1 MTGEAPVVVF
11 EAEPWQIE
19 HLRRAL
25 PGVTC
30 RQADGPLSERSL
42 DQVGGASVVSVFI
55 RSQVGRAVIEAMN
68 GVRLIATR
76 STGFDHIDL
85 VACRELS
92 IAVSNVPVYG
102 ENTVAEHT
110 FSLIL
115 ALSRRLAVAVRRT
128 ERGDFSL
135 RDLMGSDLR
144 AKTLGV
150 VGAGSI
156 GLHVIRIGRAFGM
169 EVLASDVH
177 PQHLLAEVLG
187 FRYVPL
193 EELLA
198 HSDVITLHVPYRA
211 ETHHLIDRER
221 LMMLK
226 PGALIVNTARG
237 ALIDTAALL
246 EVLDSGRVGGA
257 GLDVIEGEE
266 QLMEERQMFH
276 MPDTEEQLRHLL
288 TGHVLAKH
296 ENVILT
302 PHMAWFSKE
311 ALERILDTTASNIQG
326 FLTGA
331 PTNLVTATL
340 GTAPS

>member
-25 PGVTC
+25 PGVSC
-30 RQADGPLSERSL
+30 RQADGPLSERTV

-55 RSQVGRAVIEAMN
+55 RSQVDRGVIEAMN
-68 GVRLIATR
+68 GVGLIATR

-85 VACRELS
+85 VACQELG
-92 IAVSNVPVYG
+92 IAVCNVPVYG

-128 ERGDFSL
+128 EHGDFSL

-144 AKTLGV
+144 SKTLGV

-169 EVLASDVH
+169 EVLATDAH

-193 EELLA
+193 EQLLA
-198 HSDVITLHVPYRA
+198 ESDVITLHVPYRT
-211 ETHHLIDRER
+211 ETHHLLDRER

-226 PGALIVNTARG
+226 PGALVVNTARG
-237 ALIDTAALL
+237 
-246 EVLDSGRVGGA
+246 
-257 GLDVIEGEE
+257 
-266 QLMEERQMFH
+266 
-276 MPDTEEQLRHLL
+276 P
-288 TGHVLAKH
+288 
-296 ENVILT
+296 
-302 PHMAWFSKE
+302 
-311 ALERILDTTASNIQG
+311 
-326 FLTGA
+326 
-331 PTNLVTATL
+331 
-340 GTAPS
+340 

>member
-1 MTGEAPVVVF
+1 MTTLTSSPA
-11 EAEPWQIE
+11 
-19 HLRRAL
+19 
-25 PGVTC
+25 
-30 RQADGPLSERSL
+30 
-42 DQVGGASVVSVFI
+42 
-55 RSQVGRAVIEAMN
+55 GRL
-68 GVRLIATR
+68 G
-76 STGFDHIDL
+76 
-85 VACRELS
+85 

-115 ALSRRLAVAVRRT
+115 ALSRRLAVALRRT
-128 ERGDFSL
+128 EHGDFSL

-144 AKTLGV
+144 SKTLGV

-169 EVLASDVH
+169 EVLANDAH

-193 EELLA
+193 EELLTQ
-198 HSDVITLHVPYRA
+198 SDVVTLHVPYRT

-237 ALIDTAALL
+237 ALIDTVALL
-246 EVLDSGRVGGA
+246 EALDSGLAGGA

-302 PHMAWFSKE
+302 PHMAWYSKE
-311 ALERILDTTASNIQG
+311 ALERIWTPRRPTSKV
-326 FLTGA
+326 FLTGGSHQRGYSGSGDRPELNA
-331 PTNLVTATL
+331 
-340 GTAPS
+340 

>member
-1 MTGEAPVVVF
+1 
-11 EAEPWQIE
+11 
-19 HLRRAL
+19 
-25 PGVTC
+25 
-30 RQADGPLSERSL
+30 
-42 DQVGGASVVSVFI
+42 
-55 RSQVGRAVIEAMN
+55 
-68 GVRLIATR
+68 
-76 STGFDHIDL
+76 
-85 VACRELS
+85 
-92 IAVSNVPVYG
+92 
-102 ENTVAEHT
+102 
-110 FSLIL
+110 
-115 ALSRRLAVAVRRT
+115 
-128 ERGDFSL
+128 
-135 RDLMGSDLR
+135 MGSDLR

-198 HSDVITLHVPYRA
+198 HSDVVTLHVPYRS
-211 ETHHLIDRER
+211 ETHHLINRER

-237 ALIDTAALL
+237 ALIDTVALL
-246 EVLDSGRVGGA
+246 EALESGLVGGA

-311 ALERILDTTASNIQG
+311 ALDRILDTTASNIQG

-331 PTNLVTATL
+331 PANLVTATL
-340 GTAPS
+340 GTAPC